1 MTREEL
7 RFGNDLYEEI
17 QKLENFIFAQSKL
30 YHMVFQGFGPNPSY
44 APSEDL
50 EDKIMRVLQNE
61 LRELYQ
67 EFEQLG
73 RRTKANDS
81 SN

>member
-1 MTREEL
+1 MTLEEL
-7 RFGNDLYEEI
+7 RFGNELYEEI
-17 QKLENFIFAQSKL
+17 QKLENFIIAQSKL
-30 YHMVFQGFGPNPSY
+30 YHMVFQGFGPNTSY
-44 APSEDL
+44 APSQDL

-73 RRTKANDS
+73 RRNKANDS